1 MKDCKSEKVRTL
13 FLSSVL
19 MSNKSILYIHYSNI
33 IHSQWK
39 GSFTTKTSKL
49 QFVNVESLDCDETGV
64 EPD

>member
-1 MKDCKSEKVRTL
+1 MKDCKSEKVRTK

-19 MSNKSILYIHYSNI
+19 MSNKSILYIQYSNI